1 MTDSNLDR
9 ESPDYQPSSD
19 INDLERGVEVDPI
32 VQLNSRIDGLF
43 DVLNQILVKLNEKS
57 APTYV
62 VDVKGDITL
71 RPE

>member
-1 MTDSNLDR
+1 M
-9 ESPDYQPSSD
+9 
-19 INDLERGVEVDPI
+19 DPI

-43 DVLNQILVKLNEKS
+43 DVMNQILVKLNEKS